1 MHGWKDEVAT
11 LDAEVLKWHD
21 GVSGVVQGG
30 IGVNMD
36 ARHREV
42 HGRHREAMLEASP
55 QTKLVQRWLA

>member
-1 MHGWKDEVAT
+1 MNECKDEVAT
-11 LDAEVLKWHD
+11 FFSAEVLKWHD
-21 GVSGVVQGG
+21 GVSGVVHGA

-55 QTKLVQRWLA
+55 QTTLV